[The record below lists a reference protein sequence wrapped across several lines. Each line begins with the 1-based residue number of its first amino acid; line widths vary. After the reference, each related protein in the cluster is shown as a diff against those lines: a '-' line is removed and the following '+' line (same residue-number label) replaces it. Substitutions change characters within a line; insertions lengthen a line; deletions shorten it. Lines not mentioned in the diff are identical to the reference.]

1 MYSALDNESWGEQ
14 RVVSPAWPGR
24 CGPEL
29 SPHHS
34 GLRPRARGW
43 SLAGLA
49 WPPAQP
55 PLSIWKRLSSH
66 RAVLAPR
73 NKKMTENRKMIIF
86 LHLKKFW
93 CLYVHVEMFMFWI
106 YLFKFLCRRKEVCGC
121 AEHWTFRSAHS
132 VLNLTAAASVR
143 SHQSRRLFINT
154 LEKTWL
160 KQKSCLWGLLLEV
173 VSILQPVI
181 LSICK
186 SSIKYY
192 EG

>member
-1 MYSALDNESWGEQ
+1 MRRAEGG
-14 RVVSPAWPGR
+14 VVSPAWPGR
-24 CGPEL
+24 CGPEP

-43 SLAGLA
+43 ALAGLA
-49 WPPAQP
+49 ARTA
-55 PLSIWKRLSSH
+55 SIIDLDE
-66 RAVLAPR
+66 AFVTQGCPR
-73 NKKMTENRKMIIF
+73 QTKQKIIENRKMIIHN
-86 LHLKKFW
+86 LHLQKFSM
-93 CLYVHVEMFMFWI
+93 YVQKFMFWV
-106 YLFKFLCRRKEVCGC
+106 YLCKILCRRKEVWRC